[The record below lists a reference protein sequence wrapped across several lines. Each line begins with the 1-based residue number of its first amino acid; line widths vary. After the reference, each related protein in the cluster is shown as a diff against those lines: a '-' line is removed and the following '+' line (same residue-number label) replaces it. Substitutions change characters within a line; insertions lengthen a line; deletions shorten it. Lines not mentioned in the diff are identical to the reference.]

1 MRLSDDCSSFPE
13 HGKIG
18 EAVATD
24 VLSSKVAT
32 AFYWYMKSKRA
43 VSLKAGQIHMV
54 GHLPLAMRKCGRYSL
69 VRDLLSNAILGLQW
83 LSDLIGQTT
92 HDAF

>member
-1 MRLSDDCSSFPE
+1 
-13 HGKIG
+13 
-18 EAVATD
+18 
-24 VLSSKVAT
+24 
-32 AFYWYMKSKRA
+32 MKSKRA